1 MHSLTYIKFVVEQPE
16 TVNQKTVRSVDPSH
30 DGGPRKE
37 LLGDVFT
44 FVLFFIERDVPAI
57 ELFISKS
64 TTCPHGYYTH
74 SL

>member
-37 LLGDVFT
+37 LLGDVIPLCCVF
-44 FVLFFIERDVPAI
+44 
-57 ELFISKS
+57 
-64 TTCPHGYYTH
+64 H
-74 SL
+74 